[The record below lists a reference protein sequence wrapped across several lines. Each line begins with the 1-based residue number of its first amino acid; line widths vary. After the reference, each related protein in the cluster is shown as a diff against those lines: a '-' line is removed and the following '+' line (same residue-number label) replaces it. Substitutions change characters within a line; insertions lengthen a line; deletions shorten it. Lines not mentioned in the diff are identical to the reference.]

1 MRTAVA
7 RGIEF
12 MRERPSRQL
21 CDSGRNVEIPS
32 PPDDRVGAL
41 ALVIASVCAHHAAIW
56 IMAMGGFG
64 IPLAFVLGWF
74 FYDEAPRSE
83 LFPGAL
89 LIIASGLIIV
99 WRERRLRPVR

>member
-1 MRTAVA
+1 
-7 RGIEF
+7 
-12 MRERPSRQL
+12 
-21 CDSGRNVEIPS
+21 
-32 PPDDRVGAL
+32 
-41 ALVIASVCAHHAAIW
+41 
-56 IMAMGGFG
+56 MGGFG